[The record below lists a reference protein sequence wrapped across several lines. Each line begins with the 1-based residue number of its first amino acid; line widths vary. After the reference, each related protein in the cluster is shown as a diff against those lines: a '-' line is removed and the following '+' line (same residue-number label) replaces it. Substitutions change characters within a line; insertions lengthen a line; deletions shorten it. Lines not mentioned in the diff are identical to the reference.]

1 MPKPGVGGPP
11 PNMNNML
18 KQAQKMQEQLAS
30 IQAEI
35 AASEFTG
42 TSGGGLVTATV
53 SGQGELI
60 ALTMSPQALD
70 PEDPET
76 AADLVLAAY
85 RDGAAQAH
93 AATDAKMGPMQS
105 MLGGMGLPGL

>member
-11 PNMNNML
+11 NMNQLL

-30 IQAEI
+30 VQQEI
-35 AASEFTG
+35 ATARFTG
-42 TSGGGLVTATV
+42 TAGGGLVTATV
-53 SGQGELI
+53 TGQGELVALAI
-60 ALTMSPQALD
+60 AAAACD

-76 AADLVLAAY
+76 TADLVLAAY
-85 RDGAAQAH
+85 RDAAGQAQRT
-93 AATDAKMGPMQS
+93 TDEKLGPMQS